1 MGRTPSVAT
10 TSAAVPSSRNWRPA
24 RPWKRGAVEKS
35 KSRLSHRAWKSR
47 KVRGIPTFPPPRRL
61 REINPKPDISLATK
75 SGRRFNLLAT
85 DHSGVLASEWPKNA
99 AFYVTTRSPPE
110 RSLAPMIR
118 VLHFFFGDN
127 PERTRFVAEIVKSG
141 EKLNNIHRFPGFE
154 EARVSRNRL
163 LSVVH
168 AYTV

>member
-1 MGRTPSVAT
+1 MR
-10 TSAAVPSSRNWRPA
+10 
-24 RPWKRGAVEKS
+24 
-35 KSRLSHRAWKSR
+35 
-47 KVRGIPTFPPPRRL
+47 
-61 REINPKPDISLATK
+61 SLNACLHSILCEEYAC
-75 SGRRFNLLAT
+75 SGESCQ
-85 DHSGVLASEWPKNA
+85 DQSGDQSGVLASEWPQMGSSINA
-99 AFYVTTRSPPE
+99 AFYLTTRSPPG
-110 RSLAPMIR
+110 RSLALMIG
-118 VLHFFFGDN
+118 VLHFFLGDN